1 MLTLSKARKYKKQND
16 LIIKYAAIIAECTKL
31 PYDSDEVQDAAL
43 AIYIAVH
50 GKPVRLGP

>member
-1 MLTLSKARKYKKQND
+1 MLTLSKAKKYKKQND

-31 PYDSDEVQDAAL
+31 PYDSDEVQDAVL